1 MDYDEMR
8 KVGYSPDGIFGST
21 ELSVANDFLQE
32 IAKNPKLKEKIMT
45 LSAYAEAGLD
55 PTVALR

>member
-8 KVGYSPDGIFGST
+8 KIGYSADGIFGST
-21 ELSVANDFLQE
+21 ELSAANDFLQE
-32 IAKNPKLKEKIMT
+32 IAKNPKFKAKIMT
-45 LSAYAEAGLD
+45 LAAYADAGLD